1 MGERACRPAR
11 LTAVAAVLGALAVS
25 ACSPARVVESAAV
38 LGDLVAGAGPSRLKR
53 STPAPHRMAVS
64 YAVAG
69 RSYRGD
75 VYRPGDGAVAALV
88 LVPGATRA
96 GPDDPRLVV
105 FATMLARARFLVLV
119 PDIANL
125 RALEVRSGDVRHVA
139 DAVRYL
145 ARCAGEIGLVGIS
158 YAAGPALIAALEN
171 DIRDRIGFV
180 LTVGGYYDGVAM
192 LTYLTTGSFR
202 DRPDGPWQRRQPNAY
217 GKWVSLRS
225 YAAHLSDAADR
236 DLLVEMAARKLRS
249 PDADI
254 GVLAARLGAEGRAVY
269 ALVANRD
276 PERVPGLVRALP
288 RAVQREVAALD
299 PKRRGLDG
307 LAATLIIIHGRDD
320 PIIPH
325 TESRALAAAAP
336 PGRAQLYLVDS
347 LAHVKLSPAGLIDTL
362 VLWRAVYRILEQ
374 RDAAPPPEP
383 SPNRVWPC
391 PAPGAGAA
399 AYGDGLAA

>member
-1 MGERACRPAR
+1 MGADMGEGAFRPAR
-11 LTAVAAVLGALAVS
+11 LTPIVAVLGALAVS
-25 ACSPARVVESAAV
+25 ACSPARVVESAVV

-64 YAVAG
+64 YEVAG
-69 RSYRGD
+69 RRYRGD

-145 ARCAGEIGLVGIS
+145 ARCAGAIGLVGIS

-202 DRPDGPWQRRQPNAY
+202 DRPDGPWHRRQPNPY

-225 YAAHLSDAADR
+225 YAAHLRDAADR

-254 GVLAARLGAEGRAVY
+254 GVLAAGLGAEGRTVY
-269 ALVANRD
+269 ALIANRD

-288 RAVQREVAALD
+288 RAVQREMAALD

-362 VLWRAVYRILEQ
+362 VLWRAVYRILER

-391 PAPGAGAA
+391 LAPGAPAA
-399 AYGDGLAA
+399 

>member
-1 MGERACRPAR
+1 MGEGTFRPAR
-11 LTAVAAVLGALAVS
+11 LTPVAAVLGALAIS
-25 ACSPARVVESAAV
+25 ACSPARVVESAVV

-53 STPAPHRMAVS
+53 STPAPQRMAVS
-64 YAVAG
+64 YEVAG
-69 RSYRGD
+69 RDYRGD

-88 LVPGATRA
+88 LVPGATPA

-119 PDIANL
+119 PDIPNL
-125 RALEVRSGDVRHVA
+125 RALEVRSSDVRHVA

-145 ARCAGEIGLVGIS
+145 ARCGGAGAIGLVGIS

-180 LTVGGYYDGVAM
+180 VTVGGYYDGVAM
-192 LTYLTTGSFR
+192 LTYLTTGYFR
-202 DRPDGPWQRRQPNAY
+202 DRPDGPWRHRQPNAY

-225 YAAHLSDAADR
+225 YAAHLRDAADR

-254 GVLAARLGAEGRAVY
+254 GVLAARLGAEGRTVY

-288 RAVQREVAALD
+288 PAVQREMAALD
-299 PKRRGLDG
+299 PKRRGLAG

-325 TESRALAAAAP
+325 TESQALAAAAP

-347 LAHVKLSPAGLIDTL
+347 LAHVKLGPAGLIDTL
-362 VLWRAVYRILEQ
+362 VLWRAVYRILER

-383 SPNRVWPC
+383 SPNRAWPC
-391 PAPGAGAA
+391 LAPDAQAA
-399 AYGDGLAA
+399 

>member
-1 MGERACRPAR
+1 MGESSYRTAR
-11 LTAVAAVLGALAVS
+11 LTLVAAMLGALAVS
-25 ACSPARVVESAAV
+25 ACSPARVVEAAMV

-53 STPAPHRMAVS
+53 STAAPHRVAVS
-64 YAVAG
+64 YEVAG
-69 RSYRGD
+69 RGYRGD

-88 LVPGATRA
+88 LMPGATPA
-96 GPDDPRLVV
+96 GPDDPRLVA

-119 PDIANL
+119 PDITNL

-145 ARCAGEIGLVGIS
+145 ASCAGAGAIGLVGIS

-192 LTYLTTGSFR
+192 LTYLTTGYFR
-202 DRPDGPWQRRQPNAY
+202 DRPDEPWRHRPPNAY

-225 YAAHLSDAADR
+225 YAAHLRDAADR
-236 DLLVEMAARKLRS
+236 GLLVEMAARKLRS
-249 PDADI
+249 PDADL
-254 GVLAARLGAEGRAVY
+254 GALAAGLGAEGLAVY

-288 RAVQREVAALD
+288 RAVQREMAALD
-299 PKRRGLDG
+299 PKQYGLDG

-325 TESRALAAAAP
+325 TEARALAAAAP

-362 VLWRAVYRILEQ
+362 VLWRAVYLILER
-374 RDAAPPPEP
+374 RDAAPPPD
-383 SPNRVWPC
+383 RA
-391 PAPGAGAA
+391 PARRHSGTCWRRDGGGAKR
-399 AYGDGLAA
+399 